1 MVRAV
6 QQILFIFILIMILAA
21 LPKIVSVDAAEG
33 GLNWNLASLPH
44 IYGNFISEVSRG
56 SLGHYQLGSQTRPIA
71 EDIGDNFY
79 TSLKIV
85 LMGVNAAILISLLF
99 GVFISRFRLTK
110 IFGMILNALAAI
122 PDFIIIIISMILAVK
137 VYKATGVRIISLRPD
152 GGALNTWFPTML
164 VAIAPTLYLFKLVS
178 VKYYQ
183 TSGEDYIKTAV
194 AKGMGLNYINFQH
207 VFKNL
212 EPFIKAELV
221 KVISLAIGN
230 LFIIEYIMN
239 VSGITK
245 FVFQSHEVQPIAIG
259 LFAMLFISLIVYL
272 SIRLIFYLFKRGFLY
287 E

>member
-6 QQILFIFILIMILAA
+6 QQIFIIFVLILLLAA
-21 LPKIVSVDAAEG
+21 LPKIVSVDPMEG
-33 GLNWNLASLPH
+33 GLEWNFGSLH
-44 IYGNFISEVSRG
+44 EIYGDFIMEISHG
-56 SLGHYQLGSQTRPIA
+56 SLGSYQLGRQTRPIA
-71 EDIGDNFY
+71 EDIGDNFL
-79 TSLKIV
+79 TSLQIV
-85 LMGVNAAILISLLF
+85 LTGVISAVFISLLF
-99 GVFISRFRLTK
+99 GVFISRFRPTK
-110 IFGMILNALAAI
+110 IFGMMFNILAAI
-122 PDFIIIIISMILAVK
+122 PDFIIIVMSMILAVK
-137 VYKATGVRIISLRPD
+137 VYKVTGIRVISLRPD

-194 AKGMGLNYINFQH
+194 AKGMGLSYINFQH
-207 VFKNL
+207 VYKNI

-259 LFAMLFISLIVYL
+259 LFAMLLISLIVYV
-272 SIRLIFYLFKRGFLY
+272 SIRLLFYLFKRGFIY

>member
-6 QQILFIFILIMILAA
+6 QQIFIIFVLILFLAA
-21 LPKIVSVDAAEG
+21 LPKIISVDPLSG
-33 GLNWNLASLPH
+33 SLNWSFESLPQ
-44 IYGNFISEVSRG
+44 IYGEFISEISGG
-56 SLGHYQLGSQTRPIA
+56 SLGTYQLGMQTRPIA
-71 EDIGDNFY
+71 GDIADNFF
-79 TSLKIV
+79 TSLLIV
-85 LMGVNAAILISLLF
+85 IIAVNASLIISLIF

-110 IFGMILNALAAI
+110 LFGAFLNILAAI
-122 PDFIIIIISMILAVK
+122 PDFIIIVMSMIIAVK
-137 VYKATGVRIISLRPD
+137 IYKMTGIRVISLRPD
-152 GGALNTWFPTML
+152 GGALNTWFPTVL
-164 VAIAPTLYLFKLVS
+164 AAIAPTLYLFKLVS

-212 EPFIKAELV
+212 EPFIKSELV

-230 LFIIEYIMN
+230 LFIIEHIMN

-245 FVFQSHEVQPIAIG
+245 FIFQSSGVQPIAIG
-259 LFAMLFISLIVYL
+259 LFAMLLISLIVYI
-272 SIRLIFYLFKRGFLY
+272 SNRLIFYLFKRGFIY

>member
-1 MVRAV
+1 
-6 QQILFIFILIMILAA
+6 
-21 LPKIVSVDAAEG
+21 
-33 GLNWNLASLPH
+33 
-44 IYGNFISEVSRG
+44 
-56 SLGHYQLGSQTRPIA
+56 
-71 EDIGDNFY
+71 
-79 TSLKIV
+79 
-85 LMGVNAAILISLLF
+85 
-99 GVFISRFRLTK
+99 
-110 IFGMILNALAAI
+110 MILNILAAI
-122 PDFIIIIISMILAVK
+122 PDFIIIVMSMILAVK
-137 VYKATGVRIISLRPD
+137 VYKVTGIRVISLRPD

-183 TSGEDYIKTAV
+183 TSSEDYIKTAV
-194 AKGMGLNYINFQH
+194 AKGMGFSYINFQH
-207 VFKNL
+207 IYKNL

-259 LFAMLFISLIVYL
+259 LFAMLLISFIVYV
-272 SIRLIFYLFKRGFLY
+272 SIRLLFYLFKRGFIY

>member
-6 QQILFIFILIMILAA
+6 QQIFIVFVLILLLAA
-21 LPKIVSVDAAEG
+21 LPKIVSVDSIEG
-33 GLNWNLASLPH
+33 GLEWNFGSLPE
-44 IYGNFISEVSRG
+44 IYGDFITEISHG
-56 SLGHYQLGSQTRPIA
+56 SLGSYQLGRQTRPIA
-71 EDIGDNFY
+71 EDIGDNFL
-79 TSLKIV
+79 TSLQIV
-85 LMGVNAAILISLLF
+85 LTGVISAVFISLIF
-99 GVFISRFRLTK
+99 GVFISRLRPTK
-110 IFGMILNALAAI
+110 IFGMILNILAAI
-122 PDFIIIIISMILAVK
+122 PDFIIIVMSMILAVK
-137 VYKATGVRIISLRPD
+137 VYKVTGIRVISLMPD

-183 TSGEDYIKTAV
+183 TSSEDYIKTAV
-194 AKGMGLNYINFQH
+194 AKGMGLSYINFQH
-207 VFKNL
+207 IYKNL

-259 LFAMLFISLIVYL
+259 LFAMLLISFIVYV
-272 SIRLIFYLFKRGFLY
+272 SIRLLFYLFKRGFIY

>member
-110 IFGMILNALAAI
+110 IFGMILNALAVI
-122 PDFIIIIISMILAVK
+122 PDFIIIIISMILAIK
-137 VYKATGVRIISLRPD
+137 IYKATGIRIISLRPD

>member
-110 IFGMILNALAAI
+110 IFGMILNALAVI

-137 VYKATGVRIISLRPD
+137 IYKATGIRIISLRPD

>member
-6 QQILFIFILIMILAA
+6 QQIFIVFVLILLLAA
-21 LPKIVSVDAAEG
+21 LPKIVLVDSIEG
-33 GLNWNLASLPH
+33 GLEWNFGSLPE
-44 IYGNFISEVSRG
+44 IYGDFITEISHG
-56 SLGHYQLGSQTRPIA
+56 SLGSYQLGRQTRPIA
-71 EDIGDNFY
+71 EDIGDNFL
-79 TSLKIV
+79 TSLQIV
-85 LMGVNAAILISLLF
+85 LTGVISAVFISLIF
-99 GVFISRFRLTK
+99 GVFISRLRPTK
-110 IFGMILNALAAI
+110 IFGMILNILAAI
-122 PDFIIIIISMILAVK
+122 PDFIIIVMSMILAVK
-137 VYKATGVRIISLRPD
+137 VYKVTGIRVISLMPD

-183 TSGEDYIKTAV
+183 TSSEDYIKTAV
-194 AKGMGLNYINFQH
+194 AKGMGLSYINFQH
-207 VFKNL
+207 IYKNL

-259 LFAMLFISLIVYL
+259 LFAMLLISFIVYV
-272 SIRLIFYLFKRGFLY
+272 SIRLLFYLFKRGFIY

>member
-6 QQILFIFILIMILAA
+6 QQIVIIFILILFLAA
-21 LPKIVSVDAAEG
+21 LPKIVSVDSAGES
-33 GLNWNLASLPH
+33 LEWNFGSLPQV
-44 IYGNFISEVSRG
+44 YGDFVTEVSQG
-56 SLGHYQLGSQTRPIA
+56 SLGTYQLGRQTRPIA
-71 EDIGDNFY
+71 EDIGDNFL

-85 LMGVNAAILISLLF
+85 LIGVNGAVFISLIF

-110 IFGMILNALAAI
+110 IFGMILNTLAAI
-122 PDFIIIIISMILAVK
+122 PDFIIIVMSMILAVK
-137 VYKATGVRIISLRPD
+137 IYKVTGIRVISLRPD
-152 GGALNTWFPTML
+152 GGALNTWFPTLL
-164 VAIAPTLYLFKLVS
+164 VAIAPTLYLFKLIS

-194 AKGMGLNYINFQH
+194 AKGMGVNYINFQYIY
-207 VFKNL
+207 KNI

-259 LFAMLFISLIVYL
+259 LFAMLLISLIVYI
-272 SIRLIFYLFKRGFLY
+272 SIRLIFYLFKRGFIY

>member
-6 QQILFIFILIMILAA
+6 QQIFIIFVLILLLAA
-21 LPKIVSVDAAEG
+21 LPKIVSVDPMEG
-33 GLNWNLASLPH
+33 GLEWNFGSLH
-44 IYGNFISEVSRG
+44 EIYGDFITEISHG
-56 SLGHYQLGSQTRPIA
+56 SLGSYQLGRQTRPIA
-71 EDIGDNFY
+71 EDIGDNFL
-79 TSLKIV
+79 TSLQIV
-85 LMGVNAAILISLLF
+85 LTGVISAVFISLLF
-99 GVFISRFRLTK
+99 GVFISRFRPTK
-110 IFGMILNALAAI
+110 IFGMMFNILAAI
-122 PDFIIIIISMILAVK
+122 PDFIIIVMSMILAVK
-137 VYKATGVRIISLRPD
+137 VYKVTGIRVISLRPD

-194 AKGMGLNYINFQH
+194 AKGMGLSYINFQH
-207 VFKNL
+207 VYKNI

-259 LFAMLFISLIVYL
+259 LFAMLLISLIVYV
-272 SIRLIFYLFKRGFLY
+272 SIRLLFYLFKRGFIY